1 MAIRKKVKSIHDR
14 IADKMSVKMIGK
26 ITATEALRVAKKFGY
41 DSDYRGGSD
50 TELFNDGKKYFV
62 SYP

>member
-1 MAIRKKVKSIHDR
+1 MAIRKKVKPIHDR

-26 ITATEALRVAKKFGY
+26 ITATEALRVAKEFGY
-41 DSDYRGGSD
+41 DSDKRDSD
-50 TELFNDGKKYFV
+50 VELFVDGKKYFV